1 MSLKVQIDEIKSRV
15 SKITLDGRLDTHTS
29 PLLEQQLAP
38 LLNSPVTMIV
48 FDMSNLTY
56 ISSAGLRVLFKAR
69 KTLDAKH
76 GKTFMVN
83 LQPQVQ
89 KVFDIVKAMPSVS
102 IFRSY
107 EEMDEYLDYMQR
119 KETE

>member
-1 MSLKVQIDEIKSRV
+1 MSLKIQIDEIKGRASR
-15 SKITLDGRLDTHTS
+15 IILDGRLDTHTS

-38 LLNSPVTMIV
+38 LLDSPAAMIV
-48 FDMSNLTY
+48 FDMSDLTY

-69 KTLDAKH
+69 KTLDTKN

-119 KETE
+119 KEME